1 MAPLLAAINAVALLT
16 SVETSQH
23 QQLVPLVL
31 PSLAAVVVVVVA
43 ALAACVEALEAL
55 AVTIA
60 VAIVVSRLLP
70 AVLVTVATAALAVT
84 QWGQQRD
91 SSLPCTTSRESQR
104 NLCQGGGCW

>member
-31 PSLAAVVVVVVA
+31 PSLAAVVVVVA

-60 VAIVVSRLLP
+60 VAIAVSRLLP